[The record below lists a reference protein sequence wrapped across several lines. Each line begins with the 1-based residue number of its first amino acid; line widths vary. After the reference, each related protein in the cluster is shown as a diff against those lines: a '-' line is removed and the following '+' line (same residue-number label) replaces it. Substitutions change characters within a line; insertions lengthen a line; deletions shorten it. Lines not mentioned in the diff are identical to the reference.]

1 MLSPGKPHFLAALV
15 VVALCIPCITTAQ
28 EKSGGQYDVLVSPK
42 QEEIRFQDDVKVLL
56 GRTGFF
62 SPFRMKTLLAEKEEI
77 QFLAQQVPL
86 TWRKS
91 TYEKLKMDL
100 SGDASFLFDI
110 LGFSVGG
117 GLLNFLQSDFMWGG
131 IWLGTELAG
140 VIVSGITLANH
151 LQPADGGSPASVFG
165 LGMLISWATPI
176 LFLGGWFV
184 DALFPI
190 SLLWLTK
197 GFSVGAF
204 LTNWLLTQYIDTG
217 LIYGQSIVLAARIG
231 SLICAIIRSVR
242 YNRNLSEALLLQEK
256 KNVSLI
262 PLIDPVQNQYGIGL
276 VLKL

>member
-15 VVALCIPCITTAQ
+15 LIALCIPCITTAQ

-100 SGDASFLFDI
+100 SGDAGFLFDI

-151 LQPADGGSPASVFG
+151 LQPADGGSPTSVFG

-204 LTNWLLTQYIDTG
+204 LTNWLITQYIDTR